1 MSNDLSTDLPIV
13 DLDVYRAGPP
23 DSEAAIKECKKV
35 RLSLSLDTSLTEGI

>member
-1 MSNDLSTDLPIV
+1 MSNDLSTDLPII

-35 RLSLSLDTSLTEGI
+35 RLSLPLDASFTEKL